1 MKPDY
6 AHKETDK
13 QLALLEQR
21 ISKIY
26 EQAAGELAETV
37 KTYFEQFDKRDAA
50 MLEKLEK
57 GEITE
62 QQYKQW
68 RLAQIGRGKRF
79 EALRD
84 KVAERYTDANATAVA
99 YVNDATPGIYT
110 LNRNYAAYKI
120 EQVSD
125 SADFTL
131 WDEQTVRRL
140 VVEQPDLMPYYPP
153 QRALQRGIDLKYGKQ
168 QITASVT
175 SSILQGKGIG
185 KIADDLQSRIRDM
198 NRASAIRTARTAVTG
213 AQNAGRLDT
222 YSAARD
228 MGIKLKK
235 RWLATLD
242 GRTRHEHRIL
252 DGQTVDIDKPFTVDG
267 YELMYPGDTSAPGY
281 LVYNCRC
288 TQIAELDGED
298 TGSGGR
304 RAIDPETGESVLV
317 EDMTYAEWAGW
328 KKEQAIVKEKA
339 ELNLHSMQDCK
350 EALLNDIGFNLV
362 EDSFVRNVDERLAI
376 DCTKQLHNLEQTFG
390 AVKKSTGSICSVSG
404 GRATDAYVGAKVTD
418 PTNQNLSLCP
428 IAFNSY
434 KSNVTETLSQIE
446 SGYIMPALKE
456 NASIYTVTHE
466 YGHMVQNTVIKKA
479 MEDYG
484 LEKLKASID
493 YSKKTEK
500 ARLKQYKK
508 IWADTEKRCCA
519 EILDIAKEA
528 NVNFKLGDNIS
539 RYGRTNYA
547 EFFAEVFANSQLG
560 APNELGKAML
570 VWLERKGLVK

>member
-1 MKPDY
+1 MAKPDY
-6 AHKETDK
+6 AHRMTDAELA
-13 QLALLEQR
+13 QLERR
-21 ISKIY
+21 ISAIY
-26 EQAAGELAETV
+26 QQAADELSDTV
-37 KTYFEQFDKRDAA
+37 NAYFEQFEKRDAA
-50 MLEKLEK
+50 MKEKLDA
-57 GEITE
+57 GEITD

-68 RLAQIGRGKRF
+68 RLAQIGRGKRY

-84 KVAERYTDANATAVA
+84 KVANRYTNANETAVA

-140 VVEQPDLMPYYPP
+140 VVEQPDLMPYYPS

-185 KIADDLQSRIRDM
+185 KIADDLQSRMQNM
-198 NRASAIRTARTAVTG
+198 NRTSAIRTARTAVTA

-222 YSAARD
+222 YSAAQN

-328 KKEQAIVKEKA
+328 KEKSGRTA
-339 ELNLHSMQDCK
+339 
-350 EALLNDIGFNLV
+350 LNDLNGLAKPVTIKSIERVKALPSNIL
-362 EDSFVRNVDERLAI
+362 DEAGQ
-376 DCTKQLHNLEQTFG
+376 K
-390 AVKKSTGSICSVSG
+390 
-404 GRATDAYVGAKVTD
+404 KVTASTQR
-418 PTNQNLSLCP
+418 PAARGN
-428 IAFNSY
+428 
-434 KSNVTETLSQIE
+434 E
-446 SGYIMPALKE
+446 SRRH
-456 NASIYTVTHE
+456 S
-466 YGHMVQNTVIKKA
+466 
-479 MEDYG
+479 
-484 LEKLKASID
+484 
-493 YSKKTEK
+493 
-500 ARLKQYKK
+500 
-508 IWADTEKRCCA
+508 
-519 EILDIAKEA
+519 
-528 NVNFKLGDNIS
+528 
-539 RYGRTNYA
+539 
-547 EFFAEVFANSQLG
+547 
-560 APNELGKAML
+560 
-570 VWLERKGLVK
+570 